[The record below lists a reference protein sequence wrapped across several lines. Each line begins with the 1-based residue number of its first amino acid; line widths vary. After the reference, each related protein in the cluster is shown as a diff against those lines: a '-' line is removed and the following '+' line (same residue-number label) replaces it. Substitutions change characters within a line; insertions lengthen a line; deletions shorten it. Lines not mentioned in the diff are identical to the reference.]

1 MCFRREIGRRETRE
15 EERGRG
21 RRNKRKKKNEKRKTA
36 GDLDFR
42 WAGAAGSTGTGGGVK
57 REDSPLLEIPA
68 AALSS
73 KAGTVWRPSCRL
85 APTMGTDG
93 SAAGAGARQ
102 LKAGP

>member
-1 MCFRREIGRRETRE
+1 M
-15 EERGRG
+15 
-21 RRNKRKKKNEKRKTA
+21 
-36 GDLDFR
+36 
-42 WAGAAGSTGTGGGVK
+42 K